1 MSRVSTYLN
10 FKGTTEEAFSF
21 YSSAFGT
28 EITGGITR
36 VGDLP
41 AGRERRSFP
50 MTSGSSSPTSSC
62 RSWPGTS

>member
-28 EITGGITR
+28 EITGGITAWVICR
-36 VGDLP
+36 
-41 AGRERRSFP
+41 AGR
-50 MTSGSSSPTSSC
+50 
-62 RSWPGTS
+62 